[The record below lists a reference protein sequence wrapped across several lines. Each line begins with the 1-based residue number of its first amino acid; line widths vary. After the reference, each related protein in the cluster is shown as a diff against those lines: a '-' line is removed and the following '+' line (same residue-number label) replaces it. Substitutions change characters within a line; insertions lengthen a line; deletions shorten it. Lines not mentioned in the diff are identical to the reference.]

1 MQSKLIMQ
9 EFKSKNPKTHFCLFS
24 ELSREQIASLR
35 LQEIE
40 KFYKK
45 GESLFNE
52 GAYPK
57 ALYIVFKGVVKI
69 HKYGINGKEQITRLA
84 SAGDLI
90 GYRSLLTGESYSAS
104 ATAVEE
110 TRLFQIPS
118 DAFLNLLKANP
129 DFSMKVIQML
139 AGDLRH
145 AEKQVID
152 MAQKS
157 VREKVAEALLL
168 LSSKFGVNDQTS
180 VLNSMLTRKEIG
192 DIAGVTTESAIRTI
206 SDFNKEQIIEI
217 DGKRI
222 LIKDVTKLERE
233 VV

>member
-1 MQSKLIMQ
+1 MQ
-9 EFKSKNPKTHFCLFS
+9 EFKTNNPKTHFCLFS

-35 LQEIE
+35 LQEIDNV
-40 KFYKK
+40 YKK
-45 GESLFNE
+45 GEILFQE
-52 GAYPK
+52 GSYPK
-57 ALYIVFKGVVKI
+57 ALYVVYKGIVKI
-69 HKYGINGKEQITRLA
+69 HKYGVNGKEQITRLA

-90 GYRSLLTGESYSAS
+90 GYRSLLNSETYSAS

-110 TRLFQIPS
+110 TKLFKIPS
-118 DAFLNLLKANP
+118 DAFFNLLKENP

-139 AGDLRH
+139 ANDLRQS
-145 AEKQVID
+145 EKQVVD

-157 VREKVAEALLL
+157 VREKIAEALLL
-168 LSSKFGVNDQTS
+168 LSSKFGVNENTNA
-180 VLNSMLTRKEIG
+180 LNSILTRKEIG

-217 DGKRI
+217 EGKRI

-233 VV
+233 AI

>member
-1 MQSKLIMQ
+1 MQ
-9 EFKSKNPKTHFCLFS
+9 EFKTNNPKTHFCMFS

-35 LQEIE
+35 LQEID
-40 KFYKK
+40 KSYKK
-45 GESLFNE
+45 GEVLFSE
-52 GAYPK
+52 GSYPK
-57 ALYIVFKGVVKI
+57 ALYVVYKGIVKI
-69 HKYGINGKEQITRLA
+69 HKYGVNGKEQITRLA

-90 GYRSLLTGESYSAS
+90 GYRSLLNNETYSAS

-110 TRLFQIPS
+110 TKLFKIPS
-118 DAFLNLLKANP
+118 DAFFNLLKENP

-139 AGDLRH
+139 ANDLRQS
-145 AEKQVID
+145 EKQVVD

-157 VREKVAEALLL
+157 VREKIAEALLL
-168 LSSKFGVNDQTS
+168 LSSKFGVNENTNA
-180 VLNSMLTRKEIG
+180 LNSILTRKEIG

-217 DGKRI
+217 EGKRI

-233 VV
+233 TI

>member
-1 MQSKLIMQ
+1 MQ
-9 EFKSKNPKTHFCLFS
+9 EFKTNNPKTHFCLFS

-40 KFYKK
+40 KTYKK
-45 GESLFNE
+45 GEALFSE

-57 ALYIVFKGVVKI
+57 ALYVVFKGVVKI
-69 HKYGINGKEQITRLA
+69 HKYGTNGKEQITRLA

-90 GYRSLLTGESYSAS
+90 GYRSLLTNETYSAS

-118 DAFLNLLKANP
+118 DAFFNLLKENP

-139 AGDLRH
+139 AGDLRL
-145 AEKQVID
+145 AEKQVVD

-168 LSSKFGVNDQTS
+168 LSNKFGVNNETAA
-180 VLNSMLTRKEIG
+180 LNSVLTRKEIG

-233 VV
+233 VI